1 MNRLRAAHTP
11 VISTVRKSVEVIEQ
25 RSKIKHSPKGSIK
38 RRMIPMSKKL
48 RIGVIG
54 AGRIGKLHAN
64 NLASRVPNAE
74 LAAISDVYEPAAKEL
89 AEKLGVP
96 AYYNDYHKILED
108 PTIDAVFICSSTDT
122 HSPIS
127 MEAAKAGKHI
137 FCEKPIDH
145 DIDKIRPVLEEVKK
159 AGVRYQV
166 GFNRR
171 FDRNFKHVHDVV
183 QAGGIGDVQI
193 VKVTSRDPEAP
204 PLSYVKV
211 SGGIFVDMTIH
222 DFDMVRYLSGSEV
235 EEVSAVG
242 ACLVN
247 PEIGKAGDVDTC
259 IITLKFANGALGVID
274 NSRQAVYGYDQR
286 IEVFG
291 SKGCI
296 TADNETPN
304 NTTLYTADAVTKEK
318 PLWFF
323 LERYNDAFI
332 TEECAFVE
340 SCLNGTD
347 TVVGAFDGLQPVLI
361 AIAAKESCE
370 KGGVPV
376 KVMK

>member
-1 MNRLRAAHTP
+1 MN
-11 VISTVRKSVEVIEQ
+11 
-25 RSKIKHSPKGSIK
+25 G
-38 RRMIPMSKKL
+38 KL

-54 AGRIGKLHAN
+54 AGRIGKLHSN
-64 NLASRVPNAE
+64 NLANRVPNAQ
-74 LAAISDVYEPAAKEL
+74 LMCISDVYEPAAKAQ
-89 AEKLGVP
+89 AEKLGI
-96 AYYNDYHKILED
+96 AYTTDYHDILND
-108 PTIDAVFICSSTDT
+108 PAIDAVFICSSTDT

-127 MEAAKAGKHI
+127 IEAAKAGKHI

-145 DIDKIRPVLEEVKK
+145 DLDKIKAVLEEVKK
-159 AGVRYQV
+159 AGVKYQV

-183 QAGGIGDVQI
+183 KNGGVGDVQI

-204 PLSYVKV
+204 PISYVKG

-235 EEVSAVG
+235 EEVSTFG
-242 ACLVN
+242 ACLVD

-259 IITLKFANGALGVID
+259 IINLKFANGALGVID

-291 SKGCI
+291 SKGMI
-296 TADNETPN
+296 SAENETPN
-304 NTTLYTADAVTKEK
+304 NTTYFTADGVYREK

-332 TEECAFVE
+332 QEETEFVKA
-340 SCLNGTD
+340 CLED
-347 TVVGAFDGLQPVLI
+347 TETPVGSFDGLQPVRI
-361 AIAAKESCE
+361 AIAAKKSWEL
-370 KGGVPV
+370 GGVPV
-376 KVMK
+376 KVEQ

>member
-1 MNRLRAAHTP
+1 
-11 VISTVRKSVEVIEQ
+11 
-25 RSKIKHSPKGSIK
+25 
-38 RRMIPMSKKL
+38 MSKKL
-48 RIGVIG
+48 RIGIIG

-64 NLASRVPNAE
+64 NLVSRVKDAE
-74 LAAISDVYEPAAKEL
+74 LVAVSDVYEPAAKDL
-89 AEKLGVP
+89 AEKLGI
-96 AYYNDYHKILED
+96 ANYYSDYHKILED

-127 MEAAKAGKHI
+127 IEAARAGKHI

-145 DIDKIRPVLEEVKK
+145 DLDKIKVVLEEVKK
-159 AGVRYQV
+159 AGVKYQV

-171 FDRNFKHVHDVV
+171 FDRNFIHVHDVV
-183 QAGGIGDVQI
+183 KNGGIGDVQI

-235 EEVSAVG
+235 TEVSAFG

-247 PEIGKAGDVDTC
+247 PEIAAAGDVDTC
-259 IITLKFANGALGVID
+259 IITLRFANGALGVID

-304 NTTLYTADAVTKEK
+304 NTTYYTADGVMKEK

-332 TEECAFVE
+332 AEENAFVE
-340 SCLNGTD
+340 ACLNNTD
-347 TVVGAFDGLQPVLI
+347 TAVGAFDGLQPVLI

-370 KGGVPV
+370 KGGIPV
-376 KVMK
+376 KVNQ

>member
-1 MNRLRAAHTP
+1 
-11 VISTVRKSVEVIEQ
+11 
-25 RSKIKHSPKGSIK
+25 
-38 RRMIPMSKKL
+38 MSKKL
-48 RIGVIG
+48 KIGIIG

-64 NLASRVPNAE
+64 NLVNRVPDAE
-74 LAAISDVYEPAAKEL
+74 LVAISDVYAPAAKEL
-89 AEKLGVP
+89 AEKLNVP
-96 AYYNDYHKILED
+96 NWYDDYHKILENPD
-108 PTIDAVFICSSTDT
+108 VEAVFICSSTDT

-127 MEAAKAGKHI
+127 IEAARAGKHI

-145 DIDKIRPVLEEVKK
+145 DLDKIKVVLEEVKK
-159 AGVRYQV
+159 AGVKYQV

-171 FDRNFKHVHDVV
+171 FDRNFKHVHEVV
-183 QAGGIGDVQI
+183 QSGGIGDVQI

-235 EEVSAVG
+235 TEVSAVG

-247 PEIGKAGDVDTC
+247 PEIGEAGDVDTC
-259 IITLKFANGALGVID
+259 IITLRFANGALGVID

-291 SKGCI
+291 SKGCV

-304 NTTLYTADAVTKEK
+304 NTTLYTADGVTKEK

-332 TEECAFVE
+332 AEENAFVDA
-340 SCLNGTD
+340 CLNDHPTA
-347 TVVGAFDGLQPVLI
+347 VGAFDGLQPVRI

-376 KVMK
+376 KVAH

>member
-1 MNRLRAAHTP
+1 
-11 VISTVRKSVEVIEQ
+11 
-25 RSKIKHSPKGSIK
+25 
-38 RRMIPMSKKL
+38 MSKKL
-48 RIGVIG
+48 HIGVIG

-64 NLASRVPNAE
+64 NLAHSVPDAE

-96 AYYNDYHKILED
+96 VYTNDYHKILED
-108 PTIDAVFICSSTDT
+108 KTIDAVFICSSTDT

-145 DIDKIRPVLEEVKK
+145 DLDKIRAVLEEVKK
-159 AGVRYQV
+159 AGVKYQV

-171 FDRNFKHVHDVV
+171 FDRNFKHVHEVV

-235 EEVSAVG
+235 EEVSAFG

-247 PEIGKAGDVDTC
+247 PEIGQAGDVDTC

-332 TEECAFVE
+332 TEERAFVD
-340 SCLNGTD
+340 SCLNDKPTL
-347 TVVGAFDGLQPVLI
+347 VGAFDGLQPVLI

>member
-1 MNRLRAAHTP
+1 
-11 VISTVRKSVEVIEQ
+11 
-25 RSKIKHSPKGSIK
+25 
-38 RRMIPMSKKL
+38 MSKKL
-48 RIGVIG
+48 RIGIIG

-64 NLASRVPNAE
+64 NLVSRVKDAE
-74 LAAISDVYEPAAKEL
+74 LVAISDVYEPAAKDL
-89 AEKLGVP
+89 AEKLGV
-96 AYYNDYHKILED
+96 ANYYSDYHKILED
-108 PTIDAVFICSSTDT
+108 PTIDAVFICSSTNT

-127 MEAAKAGKHI
+127 IEAAQAGKHI

-145 DIDKIRPVLEEVKK
+145 DLNKIKKVLDEVKK
-159 AGVRYQV
+159 AGVKYQV

-171 FDRNFKHVHDVV
+171 FDRNFSHVHDVV
-183 QAGGIGDVQI
+183 KNGGIGDVQI

-235 EEVSAVG
+235 TEVSAFG

-247 PEIGKAGDVDTC
+247 PEIAKAGDVDTC
-259 IITLKFANGALGVID
+259 IITLRFANGALGVID

-304 NTTLYTADAVTKEK
+304 NTTYYTADGVMKEK

-332 TEECAFVE
+332 AEENAFVE
-340 SCLNGTD
+340 ACLNNTD
-347 TVVGAFDGLQPVLI
+347 TAVGAFDGLQPVLI

-370 KGGVPV
+370 KGGIPV
-376 KVMK
+376 KVNK

>member
-1 MNRLRAAHTP
+1 
-11 VISTVRKSVEVIEQ
+11 
-25 RSKIKHSPKGSIK
+25 
-38 RRMIPMSKKL
+38 MSRKL

-54 AGRIGKLHAN
+54 AGRIGKLHSN
-64 NLASRVPNAE
+64 NLATRVPNAE
-74 LAAISDVYEPAAKEL
+74 LAAVSDVYEPAAKEL

-96 AYYNDYHKILED
+96 NYYNDYHKILED

-127 MEAAKAGKHI
+127 IEAAKAGKHI

-145 DIDKIRPVLEEVKK
+145 DLDKIKAVLEEVKK
-159 AGVRYQV
+159 AGVKYQV

-171 FDRNFKHVHDVV
+171 FDRNFKHVHEVV
-183 QAGGIGDVQI
+183 QNGGIGDVQI

-247 PEIGKAGDVDTC
+247 PEIGQAGDVDTC

-304 NTTLYTADAVTKEK
+304 NTTLYTADGVQKEK

-332 TEECAFVE
+332 AEENSFVDA
-340 SCLNGTD
+340 CLNGTD
-347 TVVGAFDGLQPVLI
+347 TAVGAFDGLQPVLI

>member
-1 MNRLRAAHTP
+1 MDR
-11 VISTVRKSVEVIEQ
+11 
-25 RSKIKHSPKGSIK
+25 
-38 RRMIPMSKKL
+38 KL

-64 NLASRVPNAE
+64 NLANRVLGAKVE
-74 LAAISDVYEPAAKEL
+74 AISDVNFKAAKEL
-89 AEKLGVP
+89 AEQLNVKKV
-96 AYYNDYHKILED
+96 YDDYHQILND
-108 PTIDAVFICSSTDT
+108 PEVDAVFICASTDM
-122 HSPIS
+122 HSVIS
-127 MEAAKAGKHI
+127 IDAARAKKHI

-145 DIDKIRPVLEEVKK
+145 DLDKIAKVLEEVKK
-159 AGVRYQV
+159 AGVKYQV

-171 FDRNFKHVHDVV
+171 FDRNFKQVR
-183 QAGGIGDVQI
+183 QAVKDGKVGDVQI

-204 PLSYVKV
+204 PVSYVKV

-235 EEVSAVG
+235 EEVSVLG

-259 IITLKFANGALGVID
+259 IISLRFKNGALGVID

-286 IEVFG
+286 VEVFG

-296 TADNETPN
+296 TADNERAN
-304 NTTLYTADAVTKEK
+304 NTVLMTADGVSSEK

-332 TEECAFVE
+332 EEAKDFVDA
-340 SCLNGTD
+340 CLNNTE
-347 TVVGAFDGLQPVLI
+347 TPVGAFDGLQPVKI
-361 AIAAKESCE
+361 AIAAKKSYEL
-370 KGGVPV
+370 GGKPV
-376 KVMK
+376 KVED

>member
-1 MNRLRAAHTP
+1 
-11 VISTVRKSVEVIEQ
+11 
-25 RSKIKHSPKGSIK
+25 
-38 RRMIPMSKKL
+38 MSKKL
-48 RIGVIG
+48 KIGIIG

-64 NLASRVPNAE
+64 NLVNRVPDAE
-74 LAAISDVYEPAAKEL
+74 LVAISDVYAPAAKEL
-89 AEKLGVP
+89 AEKLNVP
-96 AYYNDYHKILED
+96 NWYDDYHKILENPD
-108 PTIDAVFICSSTDT
+108 VEAVFICSSTDT

-127 MEAAKAGKHI
+127 IEAARAGKHI

-145 DIDKIRPVLEEVKK
+145 DLDKIKVVLDEVER
-159 AGVRYQV
+159 AGVKYQV

-171 FDRNFKHVHDVV
+171 FDRNFKHVHEVV
-183 QAGGIGDVQI
+183 QSGGIGDVQI

-235 EEVSAVG
+235 TEVSAVG

-247 PEIGKAGDVDTC
+247 PEIGEAGDVDTC
-259 IITLKFANGALGVID
+259 IITLRFANGALGVID

-304 NTTLYTADAVTKEK
+304 NTTLYTADGVTKEK

-332 TEECAFVE
+332 AEENAFVDA
-340 SCLNGTD
+340 CLNDRPTA
-347 TVVGAFDGLQPVLI
+347 VGAFDGLQPVRI

-370 KGGVPV
+370 KGGAPV
-376 KVMK
+376 KVLP

>member
-1 MNRLRAAHTP
+1 
-11 VISTVRKSVEVIEQ
+11 
-25 RSKIKHSPKGSIK
+25 
-38 RRMIPMSKKL
+38 MSRKL

-54 AGRIGKLHAN
+54 AGRIGKLHSN
-64 NLASRVPNAE
+64 NLATRVPNAE

-96 AYYNDYHKILED
+96 NYYNDYHKILED

-127 MEAAKAGKHI
+127 IEAAKAGKHI

-145 DIDKIRPVLEEVKK
+145 DLDKIKAVLEEVKK
-159 AGVRYQV
+159 AGVKYQV

-171 FDRNFKHVHDVV
+171 FDRNFKHVHEVV
-183 QAGGIGDVQI
+183 QNGGIGDVQI

-247 PEIGKAGDVDTC
+247 PEIGQAGDVDTC

-304 NTTLYTADAVTKEK
+304 NTTLYTVDGMQKEK

-332 TEECAFVE
+332 AEENSFVDA
-340 SCLNGTD
+340 CLNGTD
-347 TVVGAFDGLQPVLI
+347 TAVGAFDGLQPVLI

>member
-1 MNRLRAAHTP
+1 
-11 VISTVRKSVEVIEQ
+11 
-25 RSKIKHSPKGSIK
+25 
-38 RRMIPMSKKL
+38 MSKKL
-48 RIGVIG
+48 KIGIIG

-64 NLASRVPNAE
+64 NLVNRVPDAE
-74 LAAISDVYEPAAKEL
+74 LVAVSDVYAPAAKEL
-89 AEKLGVP
+89 AEKLNIP
-96 AYYNDYHKILED
+96 KWYDDYRRILED
-108 PTIDAVFICSSTDT
+108 RDIDAVFICSSTDT

-127 MEAAKAGKHI
+127 IEAARAGKHI

-145 DIDKIRPVLEEVKK
+145 DLDKIKVVLDEVER
-159 AGVRYQV
+159 AGVKYQV

-171 FDRNFKHVHDVV
+171 FDRNFKHVHEVV
-183 QAGGIGDVQI
+183 QNGGIGDVQI

-235 EEVSAVG
+235 TEVSAVG

-247 PEIGKAGDVDTC
+247 PEIGEAGDVDTC
-259 IITLKFANGALGVID
+259 IITLRFANGALGVID

-304 NTTLYTADAVTKEK
+304 NTTLYTADGVTKET

-332 TEECAFVE
+332 AEENAFVDA
-340 SCLNGTD
+340 CLNDRPTA
-347 TVVGAFDGLQPVLI
+347 VGAFDGLQPVRI

-376 KVMK
+376 KVAH

>member
-1 MNRLRAAHTP
+1 
-11 VISTVRKSVEVIEQ
+11 
-25 RSKIKHSPKGSIK
+25 
-38 RRMIPMSKKL
+38 MSKKL
-48 RIGVIG
+48 RIGIIG

-64 NLASRVPNAE
+64 NLVSRVKDAE
-74 LAAISDVYEPAAKEL
+74 LIAVSDVYEPAAKDL
-89 AEKLGVP
+89 AEKLGI
-96 AYYNDYHKILED
+96 ANYYSDYHKILED

-127 MEAAKAGKHI
+127 IEAARAGKHI

-145 DIDKIRPVLEEVKK
+145 DLDKIKVVLEEVKK
-159 AGVRYQV
+159 AGVKYQV

-171 FDRNFKHVHDVV
+171 FDRNFSHVHDVV
-183 QAGGIGDVQI
+183 KNGGIGDVQI

-235 EEVSAVG
+235 TEVSAFG

-247 PEIGKAGDVDTC
+247 PEIAAAGDVDTC
-259 IITLKFANGALGVID
+259 IITLRFANGALGVID

-304 NTTLYTADAVTKEK
+304 NTTYYTADGVMKEK

-332 TEECAFVE
+332 AEENAFVE
-340 SCLNGTD
+340 ACLNNTD
-347 TVVGAFDGLQPVLI
+347 TAVGAFDGLQPVLI

-370 KGGVPV
+370 KGGIPV
-376 KVMK
+376 KVNQ

>member
-1 MNRLRAAHTP
+1 
-11 VISTVRKSVEVIEQ
+11 
-25 RSKIKHSPKGSIK
+25 
-38 RRMIPMSKKL
+38 MSRKL

-54 AGRIGKLHAN
+54 AGRIGKLHSN
-64 NLASRVPNAE
+64 NLATRVPNAE

-96 AYYNDYHKILED
+96 NYYNDYHKILED

-127 MEAAKAGKHI
+127 IEAAKAGKHI

-145 DIDKIRPVLEEVKK
+145 DLDKIKAVLEEVKK
-159 AGVRYQV
+159 AGVKYQV

-171 FDRNFKHVHDVV
+171 FDRNFKHVHEVV
-183 QAGGIGDVQI
+183 QSGGIGDVQI

-247 PEIGKAGDVDTC
+247 PEIGQAGDVDTC

-304 NTTLYTADAVTKEK
+304 NTTLYTADGVQKEK

-332 TEECAFVE
+332 AEENSFVDA
-340 SCLNGTD
+340 CLNGTD
-347 TVVGAFDGLQPVLI
+347 TAVGAFDGLQPVLI

>member
-1 MNRLRAAHTP
+1 
-11 VISTVRKSVEVIEQ
+11 
-25 RSKIKHSPKGSIK
+25 
-38 RRMIPMSKKL
+38 MSKTL

-64 NLASRVPNAE
+64 NLATRVPGAE

-96 AYYNDYHKILED
+96 AYYSDYHKILED

-159 AGVRYQV
+159 AGVKYQV

-183 QAGGIGDVQI
+183 QAGGIGDVHI

-235 EEVSAVG
+235 EEVSAFG
-242 ACLVN
+242 TCLVN
-247 PEIGKAGDVDTC
+247 PEIGQAGDVDTC

-296 TADNETPN
+296 TAENETPN

-332 TEECAFVE
+332 AEECDFVD
-340 SCLNGTD
+340 SCLNDKD

>member
-1 MNRLRAAHTP
+1 
-11 VISTVRKSVEVIEQ
+11 
-25 RSKIKHSPKGSIK
+25 
-38 RRMIPMSKKL
+38 MSKKL
-48 RIGVIG
+48 KIGVIG
-54 AGRIGKLHAN
+54 AGRIGKLHSN
-64 NLASRVPNAE
+64 NLATRVPGAE

-89 AEKLGVP
+89 AEKLHVP
-96 AYYNDYHKILED
+96 AYYSDYRKILED
-108 PTIDAVFICSSTDT
+108 PSIDAVFICSSTDT

-127 MEAAKAGKHI
+127 IEAAKAGKHI

-145 DIDKIRPVLEEVKK
+145 DLDKIKNVLEEVKK
-159 AGVRYQV
+159 ADVKYQV

-171 FDRNFKHVHDVV
+171 FDRNFKHVHEVV
-183 QAGGIGDVQI
+183 KNGGVGDVQI

-247 PEIGKAGDVDTC
+247 PEIGQAGDVDTC
-259 IITLKFANGALGVID
+259 IITLRFANGALGVID

-304 NTTLYTADAVTKEK
+304 NTTYYTADGVMKEK

-332 TEECAFVE
+332 EEERAFVE
-340 SCLNGTD
+340 ACLNDTD
-347 TVVGAFDGLQPVLI
+347 TAVGAFDGLQPVLI

-370 KGGVPV
+370 KGGIPV

>member
-1 MNRLRAAHTP
+1 MD
-11 VISTVRKSVEVIEQ
+11 
-25 RSKIKHSPKGSIK
+25 
-38 RRMIPMSKKL
+38 KKL
-48 RIGVIG
+48 RIGIIG

-64 NLASRVPNAE
+64 NLSHRVPMAE
-74 LAAISDVYEPAAKEL
+74 VAAISDVYEPAAKEL
-89 AEKLGVP
+89 AEKLNIP
-96 AYYNDYHKILED
+96 AYYSDYHKILED
-108 PTIDAVFICSSTDT
+108 DTIDAVFICSSTNT

-127 MEAAKAGKHI
+127 IEAARAGKHI

-145 DIDKIRPVLEEVKK
+145 DLDKIAEVLAEVKK
-159 AGVRYQV
+159 AGVKYQV

-183 QAGGIGDVQI
+183 QSGGIGDVQI

-222 DFDMVRYLSGSEV
+222 DFDMVRFLSGSEV
-235 EEVSAVG
+235 TEVSAVG
-242 ACLVN
+242 TCLVN
-247 PEIGKAGDVDTC
+247 PEIGQAGAVDTC
-259 IITLKFANGALGVID
+259 IITLRFANGALGVID

-304 NTTLYTADAVTKEK
+304 NTTLYTAGGVSREK

-332 TEECAFVE
+332 QEETCFVDA
-340 SCLNGTD
+340 CLND
-347 TVVGAFDGLQPVLI
+347 KPTVVGAFDGLQPVKI
-361 AIAAKESCE
+361 AIAAKKSCE
-370 KGGVPV
+370 LGGVPV
-376 KVMK
+376 KVE

>member
-1 MNRLRAAHTP
+1 
-11 VISTVRKSVEVIEQ
+11 
-25 RSKIKHSPKGSIK
+25 
-38 RRMIPMSKKL
+38 MSKKL
-48 RIGVIG
+48 KIGIIG

-64 NLASRVPNAE
+64 NLVNRVPDAE
-74 LAAISDVYEPAAKEL
+74 LVAVSDVYAPAAKEL
-89 AEKLGVP
+89 AEKLNIP
-96 AYYNDYHKILED
+96 KWYDDYRRILED
-108 PTIDAVFICSSTDT
+108 RDIDAVFICSSTDT

-127 MEAAKAGKHI
+127 IEAARAGKHI

-145 DIDKIRPVLEEVKK
+145 DLDKIKVVLDEVER
-159 AGVRYQV
+159 AGVKYQV

-171 FDRNFKHVHDVV
+171 FDRNFKHVHEVV
-183 QAGGIGDVQI
+183 QNGGIGDVQI

-235 EEVSAVG
+235 TEVSAVG

-247 PEIGKAGDVDTC
+247 PEIGEAGDVDTC
-259 IITLKFANGALGVID
+259 IITLRFANGALGVID

-304 NTTLYTADAVTKEK
+304 NTTLYTADGVTKEK

-332 TEECAFVE
+332 AEENAFVDA
-340 SCLNGTD
+340 CLNDRPTA
-347 TVVGAFDGLQPVLI
+347 VGAFDGLQPVRI

-376 KVMK
+376 KVAH

>member
-1 MNRLRAAHTP
+1 MN
-11 VISTVRKSVEVIEQ
+11 
-25 RSKIKHSPKGSIK
+25 G
-38 RRMIPMSKKL
+38 KL

-54 AGRIGKLHAN
+54 AGRIGKLHSN
-64 NLASRVPNAE
+64 NLANRVPNAQ
-74 LAAISDVYEPAAKEL
+74 LMCISDVYEPAAKAQ
-89 AEKLGVP
+89 AEKLGI
-96 AYYNDYHKILED
+96 AYTTDYHDILND
-108 PTIDAVFICSSTDT
+108 PAIDAVFICSSTDT

-127 MEAAKAGKHI
+127 IEAAKAGKHI

-145 DIDKIRPVLEEVKK
+145 DLDKIKAVLEEVKK
-159 AGVRYQV
+159 AGVKYQV

-183 QAGGIGDVQI
+183 KNGGIGDVQI

-204 PLSYVKV
+204 PISYVKG

-235 EEVSAVG
+235 EEVSTFG
-242 ACLVN
+242 ACLVD

-259 IITLKFANGALGVID
+259 IINLRFRNGALGVID

-291 SKGCI
+291 SKGMI
-296 TADNETPN
+296 SAENETPN
-304 NTTLYTADAVTKEK
+304 NTTYYTADGVYREK

-332 TEECAFVE
+332 QEETEFVKA
-340 SCLNGTD
+340 CLED
-347 TVVGAFDGLQPVLI
+347 TETPVGSFDGLQPVRI
-361 AIAAKESCE
+361 AIAAKKSWEL
-370 KGGVPV
+370 GGVPV
-376 KVMK
+376 KVEK